1 MHKTRT
7 KNSNITQ
14 VHQLQTSSEGKI
26 KIDLQVKKFCCDES
40 NLTVKYCD
48 HVSLGAGGK
57 KSKRAVA
64 AEEKGR
70 KSCSFAAE
78 EKGRKNCSVAAEKKG
93 RKSCS
98 VAALKGCLLTTWLY
112 SFCLQREE
120 VKQPYSLPLMV

>member
-1 MHKTRT
+1 M
-7 KNSNITQ
+7 
-14 VHQLQTSSEGKI
+14 
-26 KIDLQVKKFCCDES
+26 
-40 NLTVKYCD
+40 
-48 HVSLGAGGK
+48 SLGAGGK

-120 VKQPYSLPLMV
+120 VKQPYSLPLMVCYHQTSNQAEPSGHERCYAVYYVGV